1 VKILYGTN
9 VLIVNLNFS
18 FFSQSLIFVNDDIGE
33 FWFDLKLTSVDP
45 MPIQAGVLQCEVGR
59 YTIHTLKFTNPI
71 QENVQFRVLLSNA
84 SNFALERKQNELL
97 DVEASSTV
105 DLNIIFTPAT
115 LGFADHFCLI
125 SFYNEKVG
133 NIT

>member
-1 VKILYGTN
+1 VKI
-9 VLIVNLNFS
+9 FHK
-18 FFSQSLIFVNDDIGE
+18 SLIFVNDDIGE
-33 FWFDLKLTSVDP
+33 FWFDLKLLAVDP

-59 YTIHTLKFTNPI
+59 YTIHTLKFTNPV
-71 QENVQFRVLLSNA
+71 QEPIQFRVLISNS

-97 DVEASSTV
+97 DVEASGTI
-105 DLNIIFTPAT
+105 DLNIIFTPST

-125 SFYNEKVG
+125 SFFNEKVG